1 VAAEGS
7 KGDGGSGEVPP
18 IAGREVSVAV
28 GESVAEVEAG
38 KDGAIAGRSIDEL
51 SELVS
56 SPVGTKVGTVDAVAA
71 GGAVDAVVVVAV
83 TGGGAAA
90 VVAVTG
96 GGAAVVEST
105 VAAVGL
111 GPGPPPHPGTAQ
123 GQLHT
128 SQVE

>member
-1 VAAEGS
+1 M
-7 KGDGGSGEVPP
+7 
-18 IAGREVSVAV
+18 
-28 GESVAEVEAG
+28 
-38 KDGAIAGRSIDEL
+38 
-51 SELVS
+51 S
-56 SPVGTKVGTVDAVAA
+56 SPVGAKVDTVDAVTA

-83 TGGGAAA
+83 TGGGD
-90 VVAVTG
+90 
-96 GGAAVVEST
+96 AVVESST

>member
-1 VAAEGS
+1 M
-7 KGDGGSGEVPP
+7 GENVT
-18 IAGREVSVAV
+18 VD
-28 GESVAEVEAG
+28 EAG

-56 SPVGTKVGTVDAVAA
+56 SPVGTKVDTVDAIAA
-71 GGAVDAVVVVAV
+71 GGAVDAVIVVAV
-83 TGGGAAA
+83 TGGGAA
-90 VVAVTG
+90 VVESTV
-96 GGAAVVEST
+96 AAVVEST